1 MNAPDFLAGNSHA
14 VRSSP
19 SVTAVGRVTFPSQR
33 PSPRTQHQLSH
44 PAQPSAL
51 WEMRFKADLKNVS
64 SFSQLLNA
72 LVPLS
77 KLAMVK
83 LKPDSVHLIC
93 LADGPGPAQVWW

>member
-1 MNAPDFLAGNSHA
+1 
-14 VRSSP
+14 
-19 SVTAVGRVTFPSQR
+19 
-33 PSPRTQHQLSH
+33 
-44 PAQPSAL
+44 
-51 WEMRFKADLKNVS
+51 MRFKADLKNVS